1 MPEAVIVHIFERFYK
16 GDSFVQGTGLG
27 LAICKT
33 IVEHFGGEIRAESEA
48 GEGARF
54 EVCLPIGRK

>member
-1 MPEAVIVHIFERFYK
+1 MIAHVFERFYK
-16 GDSFVQGTGLG
+16 GDSFVLGTVFG

-33 IVEHFGGEIRAESEA
+33 IVEHFGGEIRAESEV